1 MQDRLSELLREDH
14 IALSAA
20 LERAPLTDAVLSRL
34 ARYQRRERIA
44 LGLAVLVGLG
54 LAAWQLPA
62 LRFLHLT
69 TFGLAVRDLSLLGG
83 TLVIAATAAVF
94 GWSLSE
100 R

>member
-1 MQDRLSELLREDH
+1 MQDRLSELLRNDH
-14 IALSAA
+14 ITLSVA
-20 LERAPLTDAVLSRL
+20 LEQPPLTDAVLSRL
-34 ARYQRRERIA
+34 ARRQRREQIA

-62 LRFLHLT
+62 LRFLHLP
-69 TFGLAVRDLSLLGG
+69 TFGFAVRDLSLLAG
-83 TLVIAATAAVF
+83 TLVIGATVAVF